1 MLSGQYLLTGEDLC
15 KMECHYLRPPR
26 PTFSLSFPHG
36 SSCWSCQLSR
46 RNSPVLGELITWS
59 LMFPPVPS
67 CPLPFLLP
75 HINFPLFQKGTA
87 FAKDSQSLACPFK
100 TGKWRQ
106 QTEMVSSLFPAGSC
120 KGCYDTGAF
129 LVSSCSELVLLCM

>member
-1 MLSGQYLLTGEDLC
+1 MLSGQYLLTGEELC
-15 KMECHYLRPPR
+15 KTECHYLGPPR
-26 PTFSLSFPHG
+26 STFSLSFPHD

-46 RNSPVLGELITWS
+46 RNSPVLGEFITG
-59 LMFPPVPS
+59 PS
-67 CPLPFLLP
+67 CPLPFILP
-75 HINFPLFQKGTA
+75 HINFPFFQKGTA

-106 QTEMVSSLFPAGSC
+106 QTEMVSSLFPVGSC
-120 KGCYDTGAF
+120 RWCYNAGAF